1 VGTVGVVQTFLPYPD
16 FAASAV
22 VLDRSRLGKQRVE
35 ALQIL
40 RALTREH
47 YGWKHHPAVR
57 MWAGY
62 EEALACYAMEMCA
75 EWMRRGHADSC
86 AASISA
92 DLTVAGLPAPR
103 SQSELAATRGL
114 PPWLGDERL
123 HRSHRAALVRKYPEH
138 YRGRFDGVRTI
149 SPISGRYEVESCMS
163 RCRVLQD
170 LRTSKGLPM
179 GAGRGPVGWG
189 RSLSATVPVGNLAA

>member
-1 VGTVGVVQTFLPYPD
+1 VWLGHSPDFPTISPTEPAVGVYPALAVGTVGVVQTFLPYPD

-22 VLDRSRLGKQRVE
+22 ALDRRRLGKQRVE

-40 RALTREH
+40 RALTRER

-62 EEALACYAMEMCA
+62 EEALACYAMEICA
-75 EWMRRGHADSC
+75 EWVRRGYADSC

-92 DLTVAGLPAPR
+92 DLTAAGLPAPR
-103 SQSELAATRGL
+103 SQSALAAEQRL

-123 HRSHRAALVRKYPEH
+123 HRSHRAALVRKDPIH
-138 YRGRFDGVRTI
+138 YRGRFDDGEDEVAYFWPVR
-149 SPISGRYEVESCMS
+149 G
-163 RCRVLQD
+163 
-170 LRTSKGLPM
+170 
-179 GAGRGPVGWG
+179 
-189 RSLSATVPVGNLAA
+189 